1 MVEHVDLSALRAKD
15 AAAKGG
21 AYDDEAAQLCAY
33 AEDTARSITL
43 STLRQLGMG
52 PSQSVMPYP
61 PDISLMRWIVQ
72 RLSVAYLRPPSRWL
86 SDDGER
92 LLEESDEHQTMLS
105 TLGRSQYDGAWQAI
119 DEMRALLRS
128 AVVRLYAVDSVGRVE
143 LRVFG
148 PHQVHRWP
156 DAEVPHL
163 IQQDHEFALKLSED
177 HFEHWSRD
185 GESWR
190 ARWVDSKGYMLP
202 DQPFGD
208 DGWCPYDRLPVSI
221 ISDCHHAGRAYLPL
235 RTHRLGALRA
245 LSAISAELLEMIRL
259 QGHSQKY
266 WAGVSPN
273 ELARQRGMS
282 TELAFQQ
289 PEAKGEVVNA
299 DPKIEPSLAVA
310 KQLIVWLLASEELP
324 LDALSEG
331 RTILTGAALRVSQAG
346 LRERRE
352 RLAQVAASA
361 EPDLFAR
368 FRAVHNAH
376 AYAWA
381 ADPLS
386 PYDLEVEL
394 APLSFPSGE
403 TEALEAISRRI
414 ALGLSSRVDAMCEL
428 DNLSRA
434 SAIARIAQIDRDRVE
449 YPTPIDPSIDKTL
462 EAGPRT
468 ASAPDAVLDIPG
480 AEKASVLESISEGG
494 APPPPSGGDVVELDE
509 TKADA
514 MGTKTV
520 ALNGAQ
526 VDAAKA
532 MILEAAAGQLPL
544 ESAKAML
551 IAFYGLS
558 EEQVDSIMRPLVG
571 FTPSPTAPSPM

>member
-1 MVEHVDLSALRAKD
+1 MTDFVDLSALRAKD
-15 AAAKGG
+15 SEAKGTS
-21 AYDDEAAQLCAY
+21 YDDEAAQLCAY
-33 AEDTARSITL
+33 AEDSARSITL

-61 PDISLMRWIVQ
+61 PDISLLRWIVQ

-86 SDDGER
+86 SRDDVR
-92 LLEESDEHQTMLS
+92 LEEDSSEHKAMLK
-105 TLGRSQYDGAWQAI
+105 TLARSQYDGAWQSI

-128 AVVRLYAVDSVGRVE
+128 SIVRLYAVDSVRRVE

-148 PHQVHRWP
+148 PHQVMRHP
-156 DAEVPHL
+156 DSEVPHL
-163 IQQDHEFALKLSED
+163 IQQDRKFALKLSD
-177 HFEHWSRD
+177 NHFEVWTRD
-185 GESWR
+185 EDTWF
-190 ARWVDSKGYMLP
+190 AQWVDSKGYTLP
-202 DQPFGD
+202 EQPFGE
-208 DGWCPYDRLPVSI
+208 DGICPYDRLPVAL

-259 QGHSQKY
+259 QGHSQRY

-273 ELARQRGMS
+273 ELSRQRGMS
-282 TELAFQQ
+282 TELAFSQ

-299 DPKIEPSLAVA
+299 DPKIEASLSVA
-310 KQLIVWLLASEELP
+310 KQLLVWLLASEELP

-361 EPDLFAR
+361 EPDLYAR

-376 AYAWA
+376 AYAWGMDDL
-381 ADPLS
+381 ADAEI
-386 PYDLEVEL
+386 EVEL

-403 TEALEAISRRI
+403 TEALEAVSRRI

-428 DNLSRA
+428 DNLSRTA
-434 SAIARIAQIDRDRVE
+434 AIARINQIDRDRE
-449 YPTPIDPSIDKTL
+449 DYPTPIDPSLDKTL

-468 ASAPDAVLDIPG
+468 ASAPDAVLDQPG
-480 AEKASVLESISEGG
+480 TEKASVL
-494 APPPPSGGDVVELDE
+494 
-509 TKADA
+509 DA
-514 MGTKTV
+514 IKG
-520 ALNGAQ
+520 
-526 VDAAKA
+526 
-532 MILEAAAGQLPL
+532 
-544 ESAKAML
+544 
-551 IAFYGLS
+551 
-558 EEQVDSIMRPLVG
+558 
-571 FTPSPTAPSPM
+571 